1 MWKETNC
8 VIYLRC
14 ATPKQMGE
22 SPPPVVILTKSKLT
36 QKICEFFFLRLVVNK
51 QLNDKERV
59 AAALE
64 NPNLRQLVDECLY
77 SSEL

>member
-1 MWKETNC
+1 M
-8 VIYLRC
+8 
-14 ATPKQMGE
+14 
-22 SPPPVVILTKSKLT
+22 LTCFSSKLR
-36 QKICEFFFLRLVVNK
+36 LRTEIVKLALFIFIVNK

>member
-1 MWKETNC
+1 MHRSNFTGGAQ
-8 VIYLRC
+8 VYFTLSFV
-14 ATPKQMGE
+14 GE
-22 SPPPVVILTKSKLT
+22 EQVDIKVAPGSHANEES
-36 QKICEFFFLRLVVNK
+36 VNK

-64 NPNLRQLVDECLY
+64 NPNLRQLVEECLY